1 MDLINTLNNSK
12 YFSGL
17 IMVLLNLGSKYV
29 SLEISEA
36 QDFFLS
42 HPIIRKALVFTI
54 FFIAT
59 KDIVVSLIS
68 TLVFLLLV
76 CFILHEESHLCFF
89 STQMKKFCKKRKQKV
104 TKEEYENA
112 MKIVKAYR
120 N

>member
-42 HPIIRKALVFTI
+42 EQI
-54 FFIAT
+54 FLHFYPFCNPTFNQFVA
-59 KDIVVSLIS
+59 VS
-68 TLVFLLLV
+68 
-76 CFILHEESHLCFF
+76 
-89 STQMKKFCKKRKQKV
+89 KV
-104 TKEEYENA
+104 
-112 MKIVKAYR
+112 R
-120 N
+120 S